1 MSLERDE
8 CPWSMLWPLLT
19 PIWYMSD
26 LGISAKLRG
35 IDRASWILMTCSHMC
50 PCLWSIKD
58 CKESIWI
65 NVYCLWYYLDLPSML
80 MPVSCEIWGMNKWTW
95 WDDNSTPR
103 IILPFRQAECPKQ
116 ISWLGGLV
124 HKSHRLVHQQF
135 WIDDKSFFDE
145 WGPGVCEIS
154 SNLQP
159 KLNDIKCNIDIASRH
174 CTVKGN
180 HSNLASETWTSQP
193 STGFNIIFGSTLTRE
208 WDSRHEA

>member
-1 MSLERDE
+1 MPLEHAVALVDAHMIYVWLRNLSE
-8 CPWSMLWPLLT
+8 AARTWSCILN
-19 PIWYMSD
+19 SHD
-26 LGISAKLRG
+26 LQSHVTCVHVFG
-35 IDRASWILMTCSHMC
+35 ASKTA
-50 PCLWSIKD
+50 
-58 CKESIWI
+58 ESIWI

-159 KLNDIKCNIDIASRH
+159 KLNA
-174 CTVKGN
+174 
-180 HSNLASETWTSQP
+180 
-193 STGFNIIFGSTLTRE
+193 TLTLSPDTALSRE
-208 WDSRHEA
+208 IIQT